1 MNPNVCRI
9 PHAHQ
14 QKGMTLIEVLIAITI
29 MAVIAA
35 ISYQSLTATIGSK
48 EAVEDNIA
56 KVARIDRAW
65 LLLEADLRNVIN
77 HITTRTFG
85 PGSGES
91 IPSFV
96 IEDGGEDYF
105 MTVLRGGHANPLN
118 FPRTELIRVGYRVQ
132 EDTLWRDVWYDL
144 ASTDVDQ
151 AKQQKVVENVEEV
164 IVRALPRNATS
175 YSAGPWSERWPAL
188 NARQANNELPL
199 AIEVSLKLRDEAEI
213 KRLFMLTKGE

>member
-1 MNPNVCRI
+1 MSPNVYHLR
-9 PHAHQ
+9 HARNQ
-14 QKGMTLIEVLIAITI
+14 TGMTLIEVLIAITI

-35 ISYQSLTATIGSK
+35 ISYQALTATIGSK

-56 KVARIDRAW
+56 KVTRIDRAW

-77 HITTRTFG
+77 HTTTRTFG
-85 PGSGES
+85 PGSGET

-96 IEDGGEDYF
+96 VEEGGDYW

-151 AKQQKVVENVEEV
+151 AKQQKVVDNVEEV
-164 IVRALPRNATS
+164 LVRVLPRNATS
-175 YSAGPWSERWPAL
+175 FSAGPWSDRWPAL
-188 NARQANNELPL
+188 NAGNANNELPL
-199 AIEVSLKLRDEAEI
+199 AIEVNLKLRDEAEI

>member
-1 MNPNVCRI
+1 MNPSVHHEK
-9 PHAHQ
+9 HAQHQ
-14 QKGMTLIEVLIAITI
+14 QGMTLIEVLIAITI

-65 LLLEADLRNVIN
+65 LLLEQDLRNVIN
-77 HITTRTFG
+77 HITK
-85 PGSGES
+85 SS
-91 IPSFV
+91 ADKSQIPSFIV
-96 IEDGGEDYF
+96 EEGGDYW
-105 MTVLRGGHANPLN
+105 MTILRGGHANPLN

-132 EDTLWRDVWYDL
+132 EDTLWRDVWYNL
-144 ASTDVDQ
+144 GSTDVDE
-151 AKQQKVVENVEEV
+151 ARQQKVVENVEEV
-164 IVRALPRNATS
+164 TVRVLPRSATS
-175 YSAGPWSERWPAL
+175 YSAGPWSDRWPAL
-188 NARQANNELPL
+188 NAGQQASSELPL